1 MKKFIYS
8 EDLIDYDINVSNLIK
23 YKNNVKISN
32 KYQNKI
38 LGLIFFNPSLR
49 TRLSTQKAALN
60 LGIKTISINVNK
72 DSWQLEFEDNI
83 VMNGDKPEHV
93 KEAAQVISQYCDII
107 GVRSFAS
114 LENKKS
120 DLEDII
126 INSFV
131 KYSNVPVINLE
142 SAISHPLQSLAD
154 ALTIKENSKFKNPK
168 IILSWTP
175 HIKPLPHAVA
185 NSFIKM
191 CRLCNFDLTIT
202 NPKECNLSKEITN
215 GFDVIH
221 DQNTAF
227 KNADFIYAKNWSS
240 FENYGKLIKP
250 KNSWTIDTEKM
261 ELTNN
266 AYFMHCLPVR
276 RNLIVM
282 DDVLDS
288 KNNLTIN
295 QANNRTFATQYIL
308 DKILKNE
315 K

>member
-1 MKKFIYS
+1 
-8 EDLIDYDINVSNLIK
+8 
-23 YKNNVKISN
+23 
-32 KYQNKI
+32 
-38 LGLIFFNPSLR
+38 
-49 TRLSTQKAALN
+49 
-60 LGIKTISINVNK
+60 
-72 DSWQLEFEDNI
+72 
-83 VMNGDKPEHV
+83 
-93 KEAAQVISQYCDII
+93 
-107 GVRSFAS
+107 
-114 LENKKS
+114 
-120 DLEDII
+120 
-126 INSFV
+126 
-131 KYSNVPVINLE
+131 
-142 SAISHPLQSLAD
+142 
-154 ALTIKENSKFKNPK
+154 
-168 IILSWTP
+168 LSWAP

-202 NPKECNLSKEITN
+202 NPKECNLSQEITN

-276 RNLIVM
+276 RNLIVT
-282 DDVLDS
+282 DHVLDS

>member
-23 YKNNVKISN
+23 YKNNVNISN
-32 KYQNKI
+32 KYQNKV

-83 VMNGDKPEHV
+83 VMNGDKPEHI

-114 LENKKS
+114 LENKKT

-131 KYSNVPVINLE
+131 KYSKVPVINLE

-168 IILSWTP
+168 IILSWAP

-185 NSFIKM
+185 NSFIKI

-227 KNADFIYAKNWSS
+227 KNADFNWSS

-276 RNLIVM
+276 RNLIVT
-282 DDVLDS
+282 DHVLDS